1 MRRFLLAST
10 TATLL
15 ALGTAGAALADS
27 PAIPPGQPRTGTA
40 HPHHVLLG
48 NGECMEIDRVYFLS
62 ESRGLHQGASASG
75 AAQGPEH
82 RHCPA

>member
-1 MRRFLLAST
+1 MRRFLLAPA
-10 TATLL
+10 TAAFL

-27 PAIPPGQPRTGTA
+27 PAVPPGQTPPPGA
-40 HPHHVLLG
+40 YPYHVQLG
-48 NGECMEIDRVYFLS
+48 NGECVDIDHVLFLR

-82 RHCPA
+82 RSCPA